1 MEQIEVKN
9 LVKIFGRNPERGL
22 RMLNEGQSKDEILEK
37 ANLTVGVGGVSLSIP
52 KGELFVIMGLSGS
65 GKSTLL
71 RCLNRLHETTAGQIL
86 VDGEDIT
93 QMDRA
98 QVRELRREKMGMVF
112 QNFALYPNRTIADN
126 VAFGLEIKGM
136 AKAERLEIA
145 HEMIQNVG
153 LGGYENSY
161 PSELSGGMQQRVG
174 LARALAADPDILLMD
189 EPFSALDPLIR
200 KDMQQELIRLQG
212 KMNKT
217 IVFITHDLDEAL
229 SLGDTI
235 AIMRDGKV
243 VQQGCAEDILK
254 NPENDYV
261 VKFTE
266 DVDRSKILTAQAIM
280 ERPKDVLVAGRD
292 GIDRAL
298 YKMERTKFSNMLVVD
313 RKRRLLGYVL
323 PEDLVLAKKEER
335 DFAKL
340 IRTDVC
346 TVEPETSMR
355 DLLDDLE
362 ETQSPIAVTNGDRVL
377 QGVIVRG
384 SVVAA
389 LARRGM

>member
-1 MEQIEVKN
+1 
-9 LVKIFGRNPERGL
+9 
-22 RMLNEGQSKDEILEK
+22 
-37 ANLTVGVGGVSLSIP
+37 
-52 KGELFVIMGLSGS
+52 
-65 GKSTLL
+65 
-71 RCLNRLHETTAGQIL
+71 
-86 VDGEDIT
+86 
-93 QMDRA
+93 
-98 QVRELRREKMGMVF
+98 
-112 QNFALYPNRTIADN
+112 
-126 VAFGLEIKGM
+126 
-136 AKAERLEIA
+136 
-145 HEMIQNVG
+145 
-153 LGGYENSY
+153 
-161 PSELSGGMQQRVG
+161 
-174 LARALAADPDILLMD
+174 MD

-313 RKRRLLGYVL
+313 RQRRLLGYVL

-335 DFAKL
+335 DFTES